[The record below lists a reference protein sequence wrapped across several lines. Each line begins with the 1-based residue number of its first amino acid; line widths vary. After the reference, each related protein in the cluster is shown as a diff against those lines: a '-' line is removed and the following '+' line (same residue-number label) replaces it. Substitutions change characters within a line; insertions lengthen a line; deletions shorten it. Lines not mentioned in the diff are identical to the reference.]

1 MGDAVEFSA
10 DMLADYVAADETDG
24 DFIEHCARAA
34 RRRVTDYVAD
44 HVVPADIMI
53 AAMLEVGANL
63 FQRRQ
68 NSRDNAIIGEGDM
81 TPAFYRPA
89 LDPLTPARAMLRPYL
104 GPAIA

>member
-10 DMLADYVAADETDG
+10 DMLADYVSADETDG

-34 RRRVTDYVAD
+34 RRRVTDYV
-44 HVVPADIMI
+44 VPADIMI

-63 FQRRQ
+63 YQRRQ